1 MERKTNSQKLARG
14 SGRSGNHGFYYI
26 RRTVMTMDISV
37 FTQLIASLGFPIAAY
52 AAMFW
57 LVNKQNDQH
66 REEIEAIRGSL
77 DANTA
82 ALADLR
88 SAIQLIGGV
97 KQ

>member
-1 MERKTNSQKLARG
+1 
-14 SGRSGNHGFYYI
+14 
-26 RRTVMTMDISV
+26 MTMDISV
-37 FTQLIASLGFPIAAY
+37 FTQLIANLGFPIAAF

-66 REEIEAIRGSL
+66 REEIEAIKGSL

-88 SAIQLIGGV
+88 SAIQMIGGI
-97 KQ
+97 K